1 MANVAHT
8 ATSGAAPSGVA
19 LKARQLVGLGLRG
32 RFGAVA
38 DVLGVRAVVWG
49 TVAFLLLVLGLGAAS
64 MAIVLSLRLTTL
76 HRDHE
81 MSARLAGV
89 YDDLRVLTTDLLVV
103 VTSDPSQARMSALRS
118 SWRRIA
124 GDVAGICDSVGSP
137 AQDDRNYLTPVC
149 ARFHAAEPMLDV
161 LLSGDA
167 LALPAQRAAVERLAE
182 LVDTVRSFEDDH
194 NKLSADQNL
203 RLGEQRRLMIILSG
217 ATAGGLLSGL
227 ALAYVVTGAAAA
239 YRRRWLAASEAEH
252 AATETRAQLVEAIE
266 AIPVGFGLYD
276 RDARLMMFNDRLAG
290 MNRAIYTPD
299 LIGKSHREVVEA
311 AAAAQSWRWPTVEER
326 EAWMERQFARFRD
339 GKRGDTQDRGDG
351 HWFEFFEIRTPS
363 GLTASI
369 RHDVTEHK
377 RYQQQLEASEH
388 RYRELVDSLV
398 DVVFTSSPDGRFT
411 YGSPAVQT
419 VLGMTPQEFVGRTAA
434 SVVHPDDHRR
444 FGAALRAARLAP
456 QQTQAMVLRVGPTPD
471 NVRFAEVR
479 FRPTAEV
486 GPDGHVGFTGILRDV
501 HEQVL
506 MERRQR
512 DDTLKLRS
520 IVESAGA
527 LILLIDRDLKVVLA
541 NRTFLAATGD
551 ATREVAGLPFE
562 DVVVCSIDKAVLAG
576 WLAHE
581 GLSTL
586 DPVEFDNVIPMPD
599 GGRRIVRVTA
609 SPVQDD
615 TGRVNYILFLGV
627 DETAR
632 RSAEVQLLDAA
643 RLATVGQM
651 ATGIA
656 HEINQPLTVIG
667 FSAESLLDDMSE
679 GLDSS
684 DPQDFREALTSR
696 LKRIEDQTHRAA
708 NIVRQLRIF
717 ARKPNEVP
725 APFDV
730 TQAIR
735 DGVELISEQLRLA
748 RFDIELD
755 IAPDLPTVIGHPNR
769 LQQVLVNLI
778 VNARDAIEEARAHQP
793 DMKAGRWIGIR
804 AYRMPG
810 RDAMS
815 IEVSDNG
822 PGIPAEVLPR
832 LFEPF
837 FTTKP
842 SGKGT
847 GLGLSISSEIV
858 REMSGTIAAT
868 NRLQGGAV
876 FRLNLPSAG

>member
-1 MANVAHT
+1 MLDVAH
-8 ATSGAAPSGVA
+8 SAASAAA
-19 LKARQLVGLGLRG
+19 LKAPPGAGLGLRG
-32 RFGAVA
+32 RIGAVA
-38 DVLGVRAVVWG
+38 GVLGVKAVVWG
-49 TVAFLLLVLGLGAAS
+49 VVAFALLLTGLGSAA

-76 HRDHE
+76 HSDHE

-89 YDDLRVLTTDLLVV
+89 YDDLQLLTTNLLVAI
-103 VTSDPSQARMSALRS
+103 TADGGEARVAAIRS

-124 GDVAGICDSVGSP
+124 ADVSGICNSVGSP
-137 AQDDRNYLTPVC
+137 AHDDRNDLASVC
-149 ARFHAAEPMLDV
+149 SRFHAAGPMVDV
-161 LLSGDA
+161 LLSDDI
-167 LALPAQRAAVERLAE
+167 LAPQAQRATVERLTE
-182 LVDTVRSFEDDH
+182 LINAVRSFEDDH
-194 NKLSADQNL
+194 NRLSADQNR

-227 ALAYVVTGAAAA
+227 VLAYVVTGAAAA
-239 YRRRWLAASEAEH
+239 YRRRWLAATEAER
-252 AATETRAQLVEAIE
+252 AATETRAQLIEAIE

-276 RDARLMMFNDRLAG
+276 RNARLMMFNDRLAG

-299 LIGKSHREVVEA
+299 LIGKTHQEVVEA
-311 AAAAQSWRWPTVEER
+311 AATTQTRRWPPAEAR
-326 EAWMERQFARFRD
+326 QAWMERQLERFRD
-339 GKRGDTQDRGDG
+339 GQRGDLQDRGDG

-369 RHDVTEHK
+369 RHDVTAHK
-377 RYQQQLEASEH
+377 RYQQQLEASEQ

-411 YGSPAVQT
+411 YASPAVQT
-419 VLGMTPQEFVGRTAA
+419 VLGMTPQEFIGRTAA
-434 SVVHPDDHRR
+434 SVVHPDDHHR
-444 FGAALRAARLAP
+444 FGAALRAARLSP
-456 QQTQAMVLRVGPTPD
+456 QQTQAMIMRVGPTPD
-471 NVRFAEVR
+471 SVRYAEVR

-486 GPDGHVGFTGILRDV
+486 GPDGHLGFTGIMRDV

-527 LILLIDRDLKVVLA
+527 LILLIDRELKVVLA

-551 ATREVAGLPFE
+551 ATREVAGLPLE
-562 DVVVCSIDKAVLAG
+562 EVVACSIDKAVLAR
-576 WLAHE
+576 WLEHD

-586 DPVEFDNVIPMPD
+586 DPVEFDNVIPTSD

-609 SPVQDD
+609 SPVQDE

-679 GLDSS
+679 GLDSR

-717 ARKPNEVP
+717 ARKPNELP

-735 DGVELISEQLRLA
+735 DGVELMSEQLRLA
-748 RFDIELD
+748 RFDVELD

-769 LQQVLVNLI
+769 LQQVLIKLI
-778 VNARDAIEEARAHQP
+778 VNARDAIEEARARQP

-804 AYRMPG
+804 AYRTPG
-810 RDAMS
+810 RDAMAM
-815 IEVSDNG
+815 EVADNG

-858 REMSGTIAAT
+858 REMNGTIAAT

-876 FRLNLPSAG
+876 FRINLPSAD

>member
-1 MANVAHT
+1 MTGISQIATTGT
-8 ATSGAAPSGVA
+8 ALATGHAAG
-19 LKARQLVGLGLRG
+19 RGLRG
-32 RFGAVA
+32 RIAAVA
-38 DVLGVRAVVWG
+38 SVVGIRGVVLAG
-49 TVAFLLLVLGLGAAS
+49 TAIVLLLVGLAAAA
-64 MAIVLSLRLTTL
+64 MAIVLSQRLTTL
-76 HRDHE
+76 SHDHDL
-81 MSARLAGV
+81 SARLAGV
-89 YDDLRVLTTDLLVV
+89 HENLQHLTTDLLLVV
-103 VTSDPSQARMSALRS
+103 SLEGGEARLPGARDA
-118 SWRRIA
+118 WRRIA
-124 GDVAGICDSVGSP
+124 RDVGDICRVVGSP
-137 AQDDRNYLTPVC
+137 AADDRNHLATVC
-149 ARFHAAEPMLDV
+149 ARFDETALQLDGM
-161 LLSGDA
+161 LSGNGMLTPQIQRDA
-167 LALPAQRAAVERLAE
+167 VARLAG
-182 LVDTVRSFEDDH
+182 LIDSMRRFEDDH
-194 NKLSADQNL
+194 RQLSADQNR
-203 RLGEQRRLMIILSG
+203 RLGEQKRLLLILSG

-239 YRRRWLAASEAEH
+239 YRRRWLAATEAER
-252 AATETRAQLVEAIE
+252 AATEMRAQLMEAIE
-266 AIPVGFGLYD
+266 AVPVGFGLYD
-276 RDARLMMFNDRLAG
+276 RDARLMMFNDRLAS
-290 MNRAIYTPD
+290 MNRSIYKAD
-299 LIGKSHREVVEA
+299 LIGKTHREVVEA
-311 AAAAQSWRWPTVEER
+311 AATAQSWRWTTAEAR
-326 EAWMERQFARFRD
+326 QAWMDRQLERFRD
-339 GKRGDTQDRGDG
+339 GRKGDIQDRGDG

-369 RHDVTEHK
+369 RHDITAHK
-377 RYQQQLEASEH
+377 LHQQQLEASER
-388 RYRELVDSLV
+388 RYRDLVDSLE
-398 DVVFTSSPDGRFT
+398 DVIFRTGPDGRFT
-411 YGSPAVQT
+411 YVSAAAVHM
-419 VLGMTPQEFVGRTAA
+419 VGMTAEQVIGRTVV
-434 SVVHPDDHRR
+434 SIVHPDDVAL
-444 FGAALRAARLAP
+444 FGAIARAARDGSDQEHVATLRIGGSLATMR
-456 QQTQAMVLRVGPTPD
+456 QC
-471 NVRFAEVR
+471 EVR
-479 FRPTAEV
+479 FRTTGERNEA
-486 GPDGHVGFTGILRDV
+486 GHVGFSGIVRDV
-501 HEQVL
+501 HDRAL

-541 NRTFLAATGD
+541 NRTFLGATGD
-551 ATREVAGLPFE
+551 VTRDVTGLPFE
-562 DVVVCSIDKAVLAG
+562 NVVSCSIDKALLG
-576 WLAHE
+576 RWLEHE
-581 GLSTL
+581 GSTTL
-586 DPVEFDNVIPMPD
+586 DPIEFDNVIPMPD

-615 TGRVNYILFLGV
+615 AGRVNYILFLGV

-667 FSAESLLDDMSE
+667 FSAESLLDDMNE
-679 GLDSS
+679 QLDRD
-684 DPQDFREALTSR
+684 DPEAFREVLTSR

-717 ARKPNEVP
+717 ARKPNETP

-735 DGVELISEQLRLA
+735 DGVELMSEQLRLA
-748 RFDIELD
+748 RFDVELD
-755 IAPDLPTVIGHPNR
+755 IEPDLPTVIGHPNR
-769 LQQVLVNLI
+769 LQQVLINLM
-778 VNARDAIEEARAHQP
+778 VNARDAIEEARARQS

-804 AYRMPG
+804 AYRAPG
-810 RDAMS
+810 RNGMV

-858 REMSGTIAAT
+858 REMNGTIAAT

-876 FRLNLPSAG
+876 FRLNLPSTG